1 MGGNPSGDL
10 GFTFSFPVDQTALNA
25 GTPRNSR
32 RNSSCAIRARKCF
45 GAAARR
51 ALSRAGTLVCW
62 NKGFTAAGVVGH
74 DVVDL
79 LQKQLHS
86 RGIQLTVKALANDTV
101 GTMEAAAYKYADC
114 SMGVIL
120 GTGTNAAYVE
130 RTSHVG
136 KWRGAPSEE
145 MVINTEWGNLNM
157 QRWMNSYD
165 RAIDAASTNPTK
177 QTFEKMMSGMC
188 AEIAPRSRRDRAEIA
203 PRRRCAERPRG
214 DTSQ

>member
-1 MGGNPSGDL
+1 M
-10 GFTFSFPVDQTALNA
+10 AH
-25 GTPRNSR
+25 
-32 RNSSCAIRARKCF
+32 
-45 GAAARR
+45 AARIGLTPS
-51 ALSRAGTLVCW
+51 APSQ
-62 NKGFTAAGVVGH
+62 GFSAAGVVGR
-74 DVVDL
+74 DVVAL
-79 LQKQLHS
+79 LQDQFAA
-86 RGIQLTVKALANDTV
+86 RGINLRIRALANDTV

-130 RTSHVG
+130 RTSQVG

-188 AEIAPRSRRDRAEIA
+188 AEIDPRSTRDRAEIA
-203 PRRRCAERPRG
+203 PRCPRAERSRG
-214 DTSQ
+214 DT